1 MRRPTRAAMV
11 KVHFKAE
18 YALEFGETY
27 ELRLGERTTLRELLE
42 RLCQVFGKR
51 FRLGVYDPEK
61 GALMNVIIKIGLSSK
76 KAVESLDVPVGDED
90 DVVIWPLDLGG

>member
-1 MRRPTRAAMV
+1 MV
-11 KVHFKAE
+11 RVHFKAE
-18 YALEFGETY
+18 YALEFGEAY
-27 ELRLGERTTLRELLE
+27 ELRLSGRTTLRELLE

-61 GALMNVIIKIGLSSK
+61 GTLMNVIIKIGLSSK
-76 KAVESLDVPVGDED
+76 RAVDDLSVLVDDND

>member
-1 MRRPTRAAMV
+1 MV

>member
-1 MRRPTRAAMV
+1 MV
-11 KVHFKAE
+11 RVHFKAE

-27 ELRLGERTTLRELLE
+27 ELKLGKRATVRELLE

-61 GALMNVIIKIGLSSK
+61 GLMNVIIKVGLNSK
-76 KAVESLDVPVGDED
+76 VAVDDLDGTTVGDED

>member
-27 ELRLGERTTLRELLE
+27 ELRLGRRTTLRELLE